1 MKSII
6 FSAPNKVTLCE
17 IPEPL
22 VGKDEVLIRVKVSG
36 ICHTDYEI
44 LKGNYGKNAFPLIPG
59 HEFSGVIVKVGE
71 NVTQFKDGD
80 RVVVD
85 PNIGCKNC
93 KACARGWI
101 NLCENLGAYGVTTN
115 GGFSEF
121 CAVASKRVH
130 TIGNISFKRAALAEP
145 MGCILN
151 ALDTVHADWIKNVL
165 IFGAGPMG
173 ILMGLAL
180 KQLGITEVTYC
191 DIAQDRLALAES
203 FGFSSVL
210 SGTKDLFNW
219 RKEAD
224 LAVEATGASTVAA
237 ELTNYIANGGKGLFF
252 GVCQSELKI
261 NVSPFDIMCR
271 QLMLSGSH
279 SLNRNIPRSLEVI
292 SALGVELDSIIS
304 HEVDLSEICEFLG
317 GQMPRKSL
325 KVQWS
330 N

>member
-6 FSAPNKVTLCE
+6 FSAPNKVNLFE
-17 IPEPL
+17 KPEP
-22 VGKDEVLIRVKVSG
+22 VIGKDEVLIKVKASG

-44 LKGNYGKNAFPLIPG
+44 LKGNYGSNAFPLIPG
-59 HEFSGVIVKVGE
+59 HEFAGIIAKVGE

-85 PNIGCKNC
+85 PNIGCDNC
-93 KACARGWI
+93 NACARGWVH
-101 NLCENLGAYGVTTN
+101 LCEYLGAYGVSTN

-121 CAVASKRVH
+121 CAVASERVH
-130 TIGNISFKRAALAEP
+130 TIGDIPFKQAALAEP
-145 MGCILN
+145 MGCVLN
-151 ALDTVHADWIKNVL
+151 ALDTVHADWIRNVL

-180 KQLGITEVTYC
+180 KQLGAARVTFC
-191 DIAQDRLALAES
+191 DKAEDRLALAES

-210 SGTKDLFNW
+210 SDSKELFAW
-219 RKEAD
+219 HRQAD
-224 LAVEATGASTVAA
+224 LAVEATGVSTVAA

-252 GVCQSELKI
+252 GVCQSEFKI
-261 NVSPFDIMCR
+261 NLSPFEIFR
-271 QLMLSGSH
+271 LQLTLAGSH
-279 SLNRNIPRSLEVI
+279 SLNRNIPRSLEKI
-292 SALGVELDSIIS
+292 SALGTELDSIIS
-304 HEVDLSEICEFLG
+304 HEVTLSEICEFLG
-317 GQMPRKSL
+317 GQMPRESL